1 MSLTDPIANTITL
14 IRNASRA
21 RHESVDVP
29 SSKMAK
35 AIAEILK
42 QDGYIENYRFS
53 EDGKQGILRVY
64 LRYHNNKESVITNL
78 KRISRPGFR
87 VYAKK
92 DKIPYV
98 LRGRGM
104 AIISTSKGV
113 LTDKQARELRVGGE
127 VVCYVW

>member
-1 MSLTDPIANTITL
+1 MSLTDPIANMFTS

-29 SSKMAK
+29 SSKMIKALAK
-35 AIAEILK
+35 ILK
-42 QDGYIENYRFS
+42 QDGYIENYRHS
-53 EDGKQGILRVY
+53 EDGKQGIIRIY
-64 LRYHNNKESVITNL
+64 LRYHNKEAVITNL
-78 KRISRPGFR
+78 KRVSRPGFR
-87 VYAKK
+87 VYANK

-113 LTDKQARELRVGGE
+113 LMDKQARELRVGGE
-127 VVCYVW
+127 VIGYVW

>member
-1 MSLTDPIANTITL
+1 MSLTDPIANTLTL
-14 IRNASRA
+14 IRNATRA

-29 SSKMAK
+29 SFKMAK
-35 AIAEILK
+35 AIAEILR

-53 EDGKQGILRVY
+53 EDGKQGILRIY
-64 LRYHNNKESVITNL
+64 LRYYNEESVITNL

-87 VYAKK
+87 VYAEK

-98 LRGRGM
+98 LRGKGT

-113 LTDKQARELRVGGE
+113 VSDKQARELKVGGE
-127 VVCYVW
+127 VICYIW